1 MAIEDRVS
9 PAESDAPAIEIHEVS
24 DAGSRL
30 EIAAE
35 SVSRKLANTI
45 SRRSFLGRL
54 GIGAI
59 AATLGNG
66 ASVLIF
72 PEEAAAH
79 TNPCQSGCSISC
91 GTLTGSNAC
100 PAGTCNAGCWCVRVS
115 TSICQSTLRHFCD
128 CAGGDYCG
136 SHPCHCVTG
145 TDGLTHPSCC
155 LHKLWP
161 DGCGVVDEWHIACR
175 VIDCL
180 NSCNRINS
188 ICDPD

>member
-72 PEEAAAH
+72 PEEAACPYEPMPKRLFDFMRHAH
-79 TNPCQSGCSISC
+79 WLQRMSGRH
-91 GTLTGSNAC
+91 LQRRLL
-100 PAGTCNAGCWCVRVS
+100 VRP
-115 TSICQSTLRHFCD
+115 RKH
-128 CAGGDYCG
+128 
-136 SHPCHCVTG
+136 
-145 TDGLTHPSCC
+145 
-155 LHKLWP
+155 
-161 DGCGVVDEWHIACR
+161 VDLSEHSAP
-175 VIDCL
+175 L
-180 NSCNRINS
+180 L
-188 ICDPD
+188 